1 MRIENNTEFQLGSLS
16 NKRIE
21 KLVAVSETNCLEDVD
36 ILCIKT
42 TNDDL
47 WNRVFLDA
55 GCGFWEQM
63 SELDLFYDFSDY
75 YKIDLLK
82 EFNLSSTMINSF
94 VCTVNT
100 LSEFNVNFDNSK
112 LVFCYTDL
120 NNSES
125 LTKIKHVD
133 LAKG

>member
-16 NKRIE
+16 NQRIE
-21 KLVAVSETNCLEDVD
+21 KLVAVSKTNCLEDVD

-42 TNDDL
+42 TNEDL

-63 SELDLFYDFSDY
+63 TEFDLFYDFSDY

-82 EFNLSSTMINSF
+82 EFNLSNTMIHSF

-100 LSEFNVNFDNSK
+100 LSEFNVNFGNSK

-120 NNSES
+120 KNSES
-125 LTKIKHVD
+125 
-133 LAKG
+133 